1 MSTVNILVLYY
12 SRTGATAE
20 FARQVCRGVESVDG
34 ATAVL
39 RSTPPVTAD
48 DEHPVRAVPDSG
60 APWVKHDD
68 LRQCDGLL
76 LGSPTRF
83 GNMAAA
89 LKYFLD
95 GAAAIWAEGALVG
108 KPAGVFTGSSSLHG
122 GQESTLLTMMVP
134 LLHHGMVITGVP
146 YTESALS
153 ETRSGGGPYGA
164 SHFTPHGTAVTFTD
178 HEKRIAHALGAR
190 VAQLA
195 IDLKDRRVSR
205 ARTAR

>member
-1 MSTVNILVLYY
+1 MSAARVLVLYY
-12 SRTGATAE
+12 SRYGATAE
-20 FARQVCRGVESVDG
+20 LARHICRGIESIDG
-34 ATAVL
+34 AEAVL

-48 DEHPVRAVPDSG
+48 DQHPVRVVPDSG
-60 APWVKHDD
+60 APWATHDD

-89 LKYFLD
+89 LKHFLD
-95 GAAAIWAEGALVG
+95 GSASIWAEGALAG
-108 KPAGVFTGSSSLHG
+108 KPAGVFTGSSSMHG
-122 GQESTLLTMMVP
+122 GQESTLLTMMIP
-134 LLHHGMVITGVP
+134 LLHHGMVIAGVP
-146 YTESALS
+146 YTEPALS

-164 SHFTPHGTAVTFTD
+164 SQFTPHGNKPAFTD

-190 VAQLA
+190 IAQLA
-195 IDLKDRRVSR
+195 VDLKDRRGSR

>member
-1 MSTVNILVLYY
+1 MSTANILVLYY
-12 SRTGATAE
+12 SRTGGTAE
-20 FARQVCRGVESVDG
+20 LARHVCRGVESVDG

-48 DEHPVRAVPDSG
+48 DEHPVRTVPDSG
-60 APWVKHDD
+60 APWAKHDD

-95 GAAAIWAEGALVG
+95 GAAAIWAEGGLVG

-134 LLHHGMVITGVP
+134 LLHQGMLITGVP
-146 YTESALS
+146 YTEPALG

-164 SHFTPHGTAVTFTD
+164 SHFTPHGTPVAFTE

-195 IDLKDRRVSR
+195 VDLKDRRVSR

>member
-1 MSTVNILVLYY
+1 MSEARVLVLYY
-12 SRTGATAE
+12 SRYGATAE
-20 FARQVCRGVESVDG
+20 LARHVCRGVESVSG
-34 ATAVL
+34 AAAVL
-39 RSTPPVTAD
+39 RSTPAVTAD
-48 DEHPVRAVPDSG
+48 NERPVREVPEAG
-60 APWVKHDD
+60 APWATHDD
-68 LRQCDGLL
+68 LRRCDGLL

-95 GAAAIWAEGALVG
+95 GSAAVWAEGSLVG

-122 GQESTLLTMMVP
+122 GQESTLLTMMLP
-134 LLHHGMVITGVP
+134 LLHHGMLIAGVP

-164 SHFTPHGTAVTFTD
+164 SQFTPHGTPMAFTE

-195 IDLKDRRVSR
+195 VDLKDRRESR